1 MTKSFVHLH
10 AHTEYSMLDGA
21 AKIVDYLKKVKDLNQ
36 PAAAITD
43 HGNLYGAMEF
53 VQKANDLGIKPIIGY
68 EAYITPG
75 SRFDRPDRENNKRY
89 HLTLLAENN
98 IGYQNLVELVSKAYT
113 EGYYYKPRIDYEL
126 LDQHHDGLIALS
138 GCLGGELAQHLAPD
152 GSVEEGNT
160 SNERSF
166 EKALDIAKKYQSIF
180 GKENYFIE
188 IHNHGIKQQ
197 LDILD
202 DLVEIAEL
210 IDAPLVAANDSHYVE
225 ENGAEAHDAL
235 LCVQTNRTLDDESRF
250 RFDGSGYYV
259 KSAEEMRK
267 LFPEDKY
274 PGACDNTLAI
284 ANRVNYEFNFD
295 NSYLPDFPIEDKNVS
310 PEELLKIKV
319 YEGGESK
326 YGTLTSEIIER
337 IDYELDV
344 INSMGFAS
352 YFLIVGDLIEF
363 SKKRNIRT
371 GAGRGSAAGSIVSYC
386 LGITGIEPL
395 EYGLIFERFLNKGR
409 KSLPD
414 IDMDFDERYRNDVIQ
429 YAIEKYGQDRVAH
442 IVTFATIKAK
452 QAIRDAARV
461 LGLPFSSGD
470 RVAKLMPPMILGNTA
485 TISECLSLDEEN
497 TSGYSKEFY
506 SASEELRKQYK
517 NDEEAKQIIDI
528 ALGLEGL
535 RRQDGIHAAAI
546 VISPDTITKF
556 LPIQQKG
563 SNAEIVT
570 QYEMHTVEQ
579 LGLLKMDFLGLRNL
593 SIVDR
598 TLELIGS
605 ESLDIDNLKLDDE
618 KTFKLFAEGKMTGV
632 FQLESRVAQ
641 STSRSLKPKRFE
653 DIVALVALIR
663 PGPLGAGMHNEFADR
678 ANNRKE
684 IEYLHN
690 DLESILNETYG
701 VILYQEQVMQ
711 IAEKIAGFN
720 LQEADNLRVAMGKK
734 IPKVMEEQRK
744 KFTDGAVS
752 NNYSEQFAIELF
764 DQIAYFAGYG
774 FNKSHSVPYA
784 LLAYQTA
791 YLKANY
797 PAEYIAACLTAV
809 KRDKDRTAIFLS
821 EARDMGVKVSTPDIN
836 LSSSDFTVNDNEIL
850 FGLSAVRNVGDITA
864 DKIVLERE
872 SNGHFESI
880 EDFLSRIDSRSL
892 NKRGVEALIQG
903 GGLDKFGLTRK
914 GMFDSAIEL
923 IENAKEL
930 KANKENNQG
939 SLFKVEDSNSTH
951 ININNTEWDKKE
963 LLEREREMLGFF
975 VSEDPLEGYG
985 EVLKSESSHS
995 IIELQSLEDEEE
1007 INVTISG
1014 LISNV
1019 QKRVSRRGNP
1029 WIQFD
1034 IQDLTGSSGVLLF
1047 NKLVDKYNASID
1059 GEIYLK
1065 VSGTYVGGSENTI
1078 RARDVEVIEP
1088 SKMIENLDISPLRI
1102 SVDEEKLDK
1111 KNLVL
1116 LKELLEKFP
1125 GLSSVELEVNSKS
1138 GSKLLELKEIKV
1150 KKTNQLKNEIST
1162 LLAK

>member
-21 AKIVDYLKKVKDLNQ
+21 AKIVDYLKKVKELNQ

-126 LDQHHDGLIALS
+126 LEQHHDGLIALS

-284 ANRVNYEFNFD
+284 ADRVNYEFNFD

-319 YEGGESK
+319 YEGGERK

-442 IVTFATIKAK
+442 IITFATIKAK

-605 ESLDIDNLKLDDE
+605 ESLDIDNLTLDDE

-752 NNYSEQFAIELF
+752 KNYSEQFAIELF

-872 SNGHFESI
+872 SNGDFESI

-903 GGLDKFGLTRK
+903 GGLDKFGHTRK

-939 SLFKVEDSNSTH
+939 SLFEIEDSNSTT
-951 ININNTEWDKKE
+951 ISIKNTEWDKKE

-985 EVLKSESSHS
+985 EVLKSESTHS

-1078 RARDVEVIEP
+1078 RARDIEVIEP